1 MRKSIKAIAGW
12 GRGGGGRGGGRGGGG
27 SKRPASSDAT
37 RQTKPK
43 VDAKAQA
50 RILAAKQREDAVEVA
65 FESLRRVPR
74 DQRGDEASIRYR
86 DSFLRGAAR
95 WAEALIEAER
105 RVIVQETQA
114 YGESSHDALAVFKK
128 RERELFFKGYRRW
141 LDATDKAETI
151 DEEGSSNMQL
161 GKYFSGQARS
171 DHVSEA
177 YARWQATKATVR
189 AATEAAEARAVFDA
203 EAKAKAARPGPS
215 SSALDALANAESE
228 LMLSPPAF
236 VAAPQK
242 ETSLIRTGLLFLKQ
256 PRFEPLAPRAY
267 PCARFDAWVG

>member
-1 MRKSIKAIAGW
+1 MKALAGW
-12 GRGGGGRGGGRGGGG
+12 SRGGGRGGGGGGRGGGGG
-27 SKRPASSDAT
+27 SKRPASADDT

-50 RILAAKQREDAVEVA
+50 RILAAKQREDAVEAA
-65 FESLRRVPR
+65 FESLRGVPP

-128 RERELFFKGYRRW
+128 RERELFIKGYRCW
-141 LDATDKAETI
+141 LDATNESDTVDAR
-151 DEEGSSNMQL
+151 GSTNTQL
-161 GKYFSGQARS
+161 RKYFTGQARN

-177 YARWQATKATVR
+177 YAKWQATKKTAR
-189 AATEAAEARAVFDA
+189 AATEAAEARAIFDA

-228 LMLSPPAF
+228 LALSPPAF

-242 ETSLIRTGLLFLKQ
+242 ETSVVKAGVLFLKQ
-256 PRFEPLAPRAY
+256 PRFEPPSRAP
-267 PCARFDAWVG
+267 ARTRGLTHWVG